1 MGSNPSLIHI
11 TSEIQ
16 HYDSVEQEIQAIKPV
31 IAFESVQLTT
41 GKYYL

>member
-1 MGSNPSLIHI
+1 MASNPSLIHI

-41 GKYYL
+41 GDFYL